1 MFFYSAYGINV
12 QSELLLP
19 ELSPGSDSCDVAV
32 RFGPVSLPEENQTD
46 TTKYYDSTNDTVRR
60 FHQMSD
66 GVLLSWSHVGKFY
79 VHGGREVVIDPVDK
93 ADEPLIRQIVLGPLF
108 GILLIQR
115 GLAVF
120 HANAISFPT
129 GAALL
134 MARKG
139 YGKSTLSAALHARG
153 HLMITDDVA
162 ALRFDEWNVSVI
174 PGIPQLKLWPEAIT
188 ALKGDPHRYP
198 KVKSELD
205 KRVVPITERFASMA
219 CVLKCIYVLDMDQT
233 IEILPLR
240 PKEAFKAVAN
250 EWYGALFQGQ
260 LLKILGYERHFR
272 ESISLIE
279 KVPVFLV
286 KRPLTFGL
294 INNVCQ
300 VVECHI
306 STLIT
311 SA

>member
-12 QSELLLP
+12 RSELLLP
-19 ELSPGSDSCDVAV
+19 ELPPGSDSYDVAI
-32 RFGPVSLPEENQTD
+32 RFGPVPFPDESPTETIQYNDD
-46 TTKYYDSTNDTVRR
+46 TTDTVRR
-60 FHQMSD
+60 FYQTSD
-66 GVLLSWSHVGKFY
+66 GVLLSWSHVGKFL
-79 VHGGREVVIDPVDK
+79 VKSGREMVIDPIAE
-93 ADEPLIRQIVLGPLF
+93 ADERLTRQIILGPLF
-108 GILLIQR
+108 GILLSQR

-139 YGKSTLSAALHARG
+139 FGKSTLAAALHARG
-153 HLMITDDVA
+153 HSLITDDVA

-205 KRVVPITERFASMA
+205 KRVVPITERFASTA

-233 IEILPLR
+233 IEILLLR

-250 EWYGALFQGQ
+250 EWYGTLFQGQ

-300 VVECHI
+300 AMECHV
-306 STLIT
+306 STLKT